1 MVANLGIMRVRY
13 NAPVVLTF
21 TLVAVAMQIISTL
34 TGGVVTGLLATAPG
48 SFSVANPVQYIGVVT
63 HIVGHGSWSHLAG
76 NFMFI
81 LLLGPLLEERH
92 GSWALLQMIVVTA
105 LITGLFN
112 ALLFDTGLVG
122 ASGIVFMFILLG
134 SMSNLRRGEIPLTFL
149 LVAVIF
155 LGRELIDIFKFDQI
169 SQFAHI
175 IGGFMGAGFGFLRG
189 HSTLAAPDGPN
200 PAELKSA
207 PDAPA

>member
-1 MVANLGIMRVRY
+1 MRMRVRY

-21 TLVAVAMQIISTL
+21 TLIAVAMQIVSTL
-34 TGGVVTGLLATAPG
+34 TGGVVTGLFATAPG
-48 SFSVANPVQYIGVVT
+48 TFSPATPVQYLGIVT

-92 GSWALLQMIVVTA
+92 GSGALLQMIIVTA
-105 LITGLFN
+105 AVTGVLN
-112 ALLFDTGLVG
+112 AVLFDNGLVG

-134 SMSNLRRGEIPLTFL
+134 SMSNLKRGEIPLTFL

-155 LGRELIDIFKFDQI
+155 IGRELVDIFKFDQT

-175 IGGFMGAGFGFLRG
+175 LGGLMGAGFGYVRG
-189 HSTLAAPDGPN
+189 RAALSAPQAES
-200 PAELKSA
+200 AELGST
-207 PDAPA
+207 PDASQ